1 MDVGVNELRT
11 LVTVAA
17 FLVFIGIVAWAYSGR
32 RAEHYERAARAA
44 LDDEQPAGKEHAK

>member
-1 MDVGVNELRT
+1 MDIGLNELRT

-32 RAEHYERAARAA
+32 RAGPYERAARTAM
-44 LDDEQPAGKEHAK
+44 DDEQPAGKEYAK